1 MSHTQREAGFALP
14 TVIYIVTLVTIMLAA
29 VFVRVEADRRFADT
43 SGSHAD
49 AVAIAHSGLQ
59 RYFAQYDSLGTRPP
73 DGDSVRINVT
83 GGFADVV
90 AHVVQRPADTTAN
103 QFYLVRSTG
112 RVIEP
117 TQGADPQSV
126 RTVAQ
131 FAQWQTGT
139 MDIVA
144 AFTAANR
151 FDPPGPPGTEGV
163 LDIRGGDQC
172 FAKPTAAGVRVPG
185 GTPSDPGGVSGS
197 PAWSGGGSANGVA
210 TQTDIDW
217 TAVISD
223 AFLPD
228 YTALVNLDTWSSY
241 RITGD
246 ATLNNASGSGLL
258 VVTGDLFVTGAGSA
272 WRGAVLVGG
281 DIHFD
286 GTLNDFRGTVV
297 SGLNHVGGPT
307 PDGGVW
313 GPSGTMTRIWY
324 HSCYVDSSLTA
335 VSGFAP
341 IRNAWIDNWAT
352 Y

>member
-1 MSHTQREAGFALP
+1 MSRTHREAGFALP
-14 TVIYIVTLVTIMLAA
+14 MAIYIVTLVTIMLAA

-49 AVAIAHSGLQ
+49 ALAIAHSGLQ

-73 DGDSVRINVT
+73 DGDSLRVNVT

-90 AHVVQRPADTTAN
+90 AHIVQRPADTTVS
-103 QFYLVRSTG
+103 QFYIVRSTG

-117 TQGADPQSV
+117 TQGSDPQSE

-139 MDIVA
+139 MDILA

-163 LDIRGGDQC
+163 LDIRGVDQC
-172 FAKPTAAGVRVPG
+172 FTKPAAAGVRVPG
-185 GTPSDPGGVSGS
+185 APPPDPGGVSGS
-197 PAWSGGGSANGVA
+197 PAWSVGGTPSAVA

-217 TAVISD
+217 IEVTGG

-228 YTALVNLDTWSSY
+228 YTSLINLDTWSSY
-241 RITGD
+241 LITGD
-246 ATLNNASGSGLL
+246 ATLNNTSGSGLL
-258 VVTGDLFVTGAGSA
+258 VVTGDLFVTGVGSS
-272 WRGAVLVGG
+272 WHGVILVGG

-286 GTLNDFRGTVV
+286 GTVNDFRGAVI
-297 SGLNHVGGPT
+297 SGLNYLGGPV

-313 GPSGTMTRIWY
+313 GPNGSTTRIWY
-324 HSCYVDSSLTA
+324 HSCYLDSSLTA
-335 VSGFAP
+335 ISGFAP
-341 IRNAWIDNWAT
+341 IQNAWIDNWAT